1 MKTAFRHFLWEALG
15 AECCVTQGRA
25 ASTIMRRAGVVDGR
39 GRTPG
44 TVSKAQEEP
53 RGRQGAAA
61 ASAIPGTPNHPTSS
75 ATETLECG
83 LQPLNALP
91 VVLGQPHQAGG
102 SHLRANVDI
111 PCKRV
116 SLMAYQLEGRFGN
129 VAFRRPTPS
138 VHERQVYTAECWL
151 SAKKQFKAKTA
162 VRLLG
167 KSNSLIKNI
176 YICLRGNSS
185 SFGGGRDV

>member
-1 MKTAFRHFLWEALG
+1 M
-15 AECCVTQGRA
+15 
-25 ASTIMRRAGVVDGR
+25 DGG

-44 TVSKAQEEP
+44 TVSTAQKEP

-91 VVLGQPHQAGG
+91 VVLGQLHQAGG

-116 SLMAYQLEGRFGN
+116 SLTAYQLEGRFGN
-129 VAFRRPTPS
+129 VAFRCPNPS
-138 VHERQVYTAECWL
+138 VCERRVYRAECWL
-151 SAKKQFKAKTA
+151 SVKKRFKTA

-167 KSNSLIKNI
+167 KSNPLIKKKYI
-176 YICLRGNSS
+176 YICLRGI
-185 SFGGGRDV
+185 